1 LAFVAQF
8 AGDHRPVRVGGSVVC
23 CASGDLIAKRNSQ
36 ARLITFNHPIR
47 ERTLKND
54 RKRVSTRLGAGL
66 LAVVVA
72 CAGLAITSGTAT
84 ATQTVSSLEST
95 RVSGVDVYATSAS
108 AALSS
113 HNNAATATV
122 LVSGTS
128 YADGL
133 SAAALAGA
141 VGGPVILTD
150 PDTLRGSTSLAIGQV
165 NSTTAA
171 GHTVHIVGGTSAISA
186 DVTTALTDLG
196 YIVSRH
202 SGTDRVSTA
211 DAVATYIRTLQD
223 FGTTTVAGASQ
234 TTVFLTTARNFA
246 DAVAVN
252 GLAFLGKHPI
262 LLVDTLADGTTPGTT
277 LSAGTTAVL
286 DSAVN
291 SIERVIILGGTSA
304 VSTEVETAVKA
315 IKNGAAG
322 TTAIQVTRVGG
333 TDRYDTAKLLLELR
347 VKSTTLSGFGHTI
360 TNIVLV
366 DGTSHEDGMSATA
379 IAGAGA
385 GFGTLLTD
393 GTGTLNATTSAAITA
408 RAASVTTIRAV
419 GRTSSVSAA
428 EVVAADT
435 AATTATT
442 TCSIAANEGDGYITI
457 TYSGAVL
464 GAEGVQNV
472 TDGTTDG
479 TGAGSVVLIKRNN
492 VVLALASE
500 TTAGTTVTA
509 QDGDVP
515 LLTEVVGSIA
525 AATVATIFVA
535 PVNAIGDVFTVPSA
549 TITDAGGVN
558 SVASCSVT
566 VADDVTR
573 PTATV
578 NDFSIS
584 GKTGLLSFSEK
595 VTGFTGAD
603 LSSTGSDTTFTA
615 TAAGGNYYTFTHV
628 DGSAFVSGEV
638 LTITASGFTDLG
650 ATALTMAA
658 NKTATASTDSSAP
671 TATATIASTTITQ
684 PTTGAVGTGGT
695 MVFKA
700 LSTGVATGL
709 IGELWS
715 IQGIEGSAG
724 ATPIVSLYDG
734 SNRKVVV
741 AADFTS
747 PTAASTPTPASI
759 CAAFNAHAEA
769 SASFNCV
776 VATGNVASTAVW
788 AATALTGASE
798 TSVINVTWSETMNPG
813 VHATA
818 AYGSFDAIANY
829 NVDADGSGT
838 VDADEDVTEA
848 VRTVACSP
856 TIASQTAAAAG
867 CGSATGTNSFISGA
881 MQFLYTE
888 TDFTGRLTA
897 GTSALQ
903 ITASTA
909 ADIAGND
916 ATAVTYKITMS

>member
-1 LAFVAQF
+1 M
-8 AGDHRPVRVGGSVVC
+8 
-23 CASGDLIAKRNSQ
+23 
-36 ARLITFNHPIR
+36 
-47 ERTLKND
+47 KNE

-66 LAVVVA
+66 LAVLVA
-72 CAGLAITSGTAT
+72 CAGLAIMSGTAT
-84 ATQTVSSLEST
+84 ATQSVSSLEST
-95 RVSGVDVYATSAS
+95 RVSGVDVYATSA
-108 AALSS
+108 AAAISS
-113 HNNAATATV
+113 HNNAATASV
-122 LVSGTS
+122 LVSGSS

-133 SAAALAGA
+133 AAAALAGA
-141 VGGPVILTD
+141 VAGPVILTD
-150 PDTLRGSTSLAIGQV
+150 PDALKGSTSLAIGQI

-171 GHTVHIVGGTSAISA
+171 GHTVHIVGGTSAIGA
-186 DVTTALTDLG
+186 DVATSLTDLG
-196 YIVSRH
+196 YVVSRH
-202 SGTDRVSTA
+202 SGADRVSTA

-252 GLAFLGKHPI
+252 GTAFLGIHPI

-291 SIERVIILGGTSA
+291 SIERVIILGGTAA
-304 VSTEVETAVKA
+304 VSAEVETAVQA
-315 IKNGAAG
+315 IKNGSAG
-322 TTAIQVTRVGG
+322 TTAIQTTRVGG
-333 TDRYDTAKLLLELR
+333 ADRYETAKLLLELR
-347 VKSTTLSGFGHTI
+347 VKSTTLSGFGHSI
-360 TNIVLV
+360 TDVILV
-366 DGTSHEDGMSATA
+366 NGTSHEDGMSATA
-379 IAGAGA
+379 IAGAA
-385 GFGTLLTD
+385 STVGTLLTD
-393 GTGTLNATTSAAITA
+393 GTGTLNATTSAALTGQ
-408 RAASVTTIRAV
+408 ASTIDTIRAV
-419 GRTSSVSAA
+419 GRTASISATEVVSADA
-428 EVVAADT
+428 

-442 TCSIAANEGDGYITI
+442 TCTITANEGDPVII
-457 TYSGAVL
+457 VTYSGAVL
-464 GAEGVQNV
+464 GAEGNQSTGV
-472 TDGTTDG
+472 TVADG
-479 TGAGSVVLIKRNN
+479 TGAGSGVLLKRNN
-492 VVLALASE
+492 VNMALASE
-500 TTAGTTVTA
+500 DVAATTTTAN
-509 QDGDVP
+509 DIDVGK
-515 LLTEVVGSIA
+515 LTEVVGSIA
-525 AATVATIFVA
+525 AATAASFFVA
-535 PVNAIGDVFTVPSA
+535 PVPAIGDVFTVPA
-549 TITDAGGVN
+549 GVITDAGGTN
-558 SVASCSVT
+558 TVASCSAT
-566 VADDVTR
+566 VADDIVR

-578 NDFSIS
+578 GSFRI
-584 GKTGLLSFSEK
+584 GATTGLLNFSEK
-595 VTGFTGAD
+595 VTNFTGAD
-603 LSSTGSDTTFTA
+603 MSSTGTDTTFTA
-615 TAAGGNYYTFTHV
+615 TAAGGNYYTFGHP
-628 DGSAFVSGEV
+628 DGSAFASGEV
-638 LTITASGFTDLG
+638 ITIALAGFSDMG

-658 NKTATASTDSSAP
+658 AKTATASTDSSAP

-734 SNRKVVV
+734 SNRRVVI
-741 AADFTS
+741 AADFDT
-747 PTAASTPTPASI
+747 PTTASTPTPASI

-769 SASFNCV
+769 SAAFNCV
-776 VATGNVASTAVW
+776 VVAGNVASTAVW
-788 AATALTGASE
+788 AATALASASE

-818 AYGSFDAIANY
+818 AYGSFDAIASY

-867 CGSATGTNSFISGA
+867 CGSATGTNSFITGA

>member
-1 LAFVAQF
+1 
-8 AGDHRPVRVGGSVVC
+8 
-23 CASGDLIAKRNSQ
+23 
-36 ARLITFNHPIR
+36 
-47 ERTLKND
+47 LKNE

-66 LAVVVA
+66 LAVLVA
-72 CAGLAITSGTAT
+72 CAGLAMMSGTAT
-84 ATQTVSSLEST
+84 ATQTVTASELT
-95 RVSGVDVYATSAS
+95 RVSGVDVYATSA
-108 AALSS
+108 AAAISS
-113 HNNAATATV
+113 HNNNATASV

-141 VGGPVILTD
+141 VAGPVILTD
-150 PDTLRGSTSLAIGQV
+150 PDTLKGSTSLAIGQI

-171 GHTVHIVGGTSAISA
+171 GHTVHIVGGTSAVGA
-186 DVTTALTDLG
+186 DVATALTDLG
-196 YIVSRH
+196 YVVSRH
-202 SGTDRVSTA
+202 SGADRVATA

-223 FGTTTVAGASQ
+223 FGATTVAAASQ

-252 GLAFLGKHPI
+252 GLAYLGKHPI

-286 DSAVN
+286 DSATN
-291 SIERVIILGGTSA
+291 SIERVIILGGTAA
-304 VSTEVETAVKA
+304 VSAEVETAVAA
-315 IKNGAAG
+315 ILNGAAG

-347 VKSTTLSGFGHTI
+347 VKSTTLSGFGHSI
-360 TNIVLV
+360 TDIILV

-379 IAGAGA
+379 IAGAA
-385 GFGTLLTD
+385 ATIGTLLTD

-408 RAASVTTIRAV
+408 RSATVDTIRAV
-419 GRTSSVSAA
+419 GKTASISAA
-428 EVVAADT
+428 EVVAADA
-435 AATTATT
+435 AATTTTT
-442 TCSIAANEGDGYITI
+442 TCSIVANEGDSYITV

-479 TGAGSVVLIKRNN
+479 TGAGSVVLYKRNN

-500 TTAGTTVTA
+500 TAAGTTVTA

-535 PVNAIGDVFTVPSA
+535 PVVAIGDVFTVPAA
-549 TITDAGGVN
+549 TITDSGAVN
-558 SVASCSVT
+558 TVASCSVT
-566 VADDVTR
+566 ATDDVTR

-578 NDFSIS
+578 NSFRIDA
-584 GKTGLLSFSEK
+584 KTGLLSFSEK

-603 LSSTGSDTTFTA
+603 ISSTGTYDTTFTA
-615 TAAGGNYYTFTHV
+615 TSAGGNYYSFTHV
-628 DGSAFVSGEV
+628 DGTAFESGEV
-638 LTITASGFTDLG
+638 LTIAAAGFTDLG

-658 NKTATASTDSSAP
+658 AKTATASTDSSAP
-671 TATATIASTTITQ
+671 TATAAIASTTITQ
-684 PTTGAVGTGGT
+684 PTTGTVGTGGT

-709 IGELWS
+709 IGELWQ
-715 IQGIEGSAG
+715 IQGIEGTAG

-741 AADFTS
+741 AADFST
-747 PTAASTPTPASI
+747 PTTASTPTGANI

-769 SASFNCV
+769 SAAFNCV
-776 VATGNVASTAVW
+776 VVAGNVASTAVW
-788 AATALTGASE
+788 AATTLTGASE
-798 TSVINVTWSETMNPG
+798 LSVIDVTWSETMNPG
-813 VHATA
+813 VHAGNA
-818 AYGSFDAIANY
+818 KGSFDAIGSY
-829 NVDADGSGT
+829 SIDADGSGT

-856 TIASQTAAAAG
+856 TIAGQTAAAAG
-867 CGSATGTNSFISGA
+867 CATASGTNSFITGA

-897 GTSALQ
+897 GTSQLQ

-916 ATAVTYKITMS
+916 ATAVTYKITIN